1 MATPMNER
9 EAIENLQ
16 RYLRRLS
23 YEENDLLPVPVDG
36 IFDDRTRE
44 ALSEFQRMM
53 GLPVT
58 GIADKVTWDTL
69 FSEYDRLRF
78 EEDRRVF
85 PELFPSYPPNYET
98 QLGEGGTFIYVL
110 QLLLNELKIIYDTLP
125 LLALTGILDEETSR
139 SIKEFQRIHGIEQSG
154 QVNRNTWNR
163 ITEEYNQTG
172 SGIF

>member
-1 MATPMNER
+1 MATPLTER

-23 YEENDLLPVPVDG
+23 YEENNLLPIPVDG
-36 IFDDRTRE
+36 IFDTRTRE

-69 FSEYDRLRF
+69 FAEYDRLRF
-78 EEDRRVF
+78 EEDRRVS
-85 PELFPSYPPNYET
+85 PDLFPSYPPNYET
-98 QLGEGGTFIYVL
+98 QLGEGGAFIYVL

-125 LLALTGILDEETSR
+125 LLALTGILDTDTSR

-163 ITEEYNQTG
+163 IAEEYNQAG